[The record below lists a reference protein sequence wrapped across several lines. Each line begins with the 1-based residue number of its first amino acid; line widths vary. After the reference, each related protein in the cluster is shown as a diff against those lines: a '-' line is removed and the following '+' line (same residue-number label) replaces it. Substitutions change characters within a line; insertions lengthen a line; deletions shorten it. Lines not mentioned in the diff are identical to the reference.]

1 MSGQKT
7 LDNNIMI
14 KRGGIEMNE
23 RKMNLRKIA
32 MVGGMIAMTAML
44 SAIMMTGCGCQQRT
58 EKAVS
63 TSDSAATADSAPN
76 PTYSEEE
83 QDVLDENL
91 SIDAE
96 GNIVDG
102 SGKQL
107 KVDDEGK
114 VEIKK
119 SDGTVIKVDAD
130 TVRKTIEQQKT
141 EDSGS
146 SVAPTQS
153 QQSASSQQ
161 QTATE
166 PKTNPAVHPTNP
178 KPTTPKATEPK
189 PISAQP
195 TEKPKPTTADPH
207 ADKTY
212 QEAEYEYIQHPAE
225 TERVKV
231 VDREAYSYEEPVYEQ
246 KWSMICWGCGA
257 DVGNDQMSNEERDE
271 HMYQH
276 ILNGEPDGY
285 HSGYTTVQ
293 TGTKTVN
300 VPEESHYETKI
311 VKEAWTEKKMIRAA
325 GWY

>member
-1 MSGQKT
+1 
-7 LDNNIMI
+7 
-14 KRGGIEMNE
+14 MNE

-63 TSDSAATADSAPN
+63 TSDLAATADSAPN
-76 PTYSEEE
+76 TTYSEEE

-107 KVDDEGK
+107 KVDDDGK
-114 VEIKK
+114 VEVKK

-146 SVAPTQS
+146 SVAPTQL

-285 HSGYTTVQ
+285 HSGYVTVQ

-311 VKEAWTEKKMIRAA
+311 VKEAWTEKKLIRAA

>member
-1 MSGQKT
+1 
-7 LDNNIMI
+7 
-14 KRGGIEMNE
+14 MNE
-23 RKMNLRKIA
+23 RKMNFGKIA

-44 SAIMMTGCGCQQRT
+44 STIMMTGCGCQQRI
-58 EKAVS
+58 EKAIS
-63 TSDSAATADSAPN
+63 TADSAATADSAPN
-76 PTYSEEE
+76 TAYSEEE
-83 QDVLDENL
+83 QAVLDENL
-91 SIDAE
+91 SIDAD
-96 GNIVDG
+96 GNVVDG

-107 KVDDEGK
+107 KVDDDGK
-114 VEIKK
+114 VEVKK

-141 EDSGS
+141 EDRGS

-153 QQSASSQQ
+153 QQSASSQN
-161 QTATE
+161 QTSTE
-166 PKTNPAVHPTNP
+166 SKTNPAFQPTNP

-189 PISAQP
+189 PTSAQP
-195 TEKPKPTTADPH
+195 TEKPQSTTSDPH
-207 ADKTY
+207 AGKTY
-212 QEAEYEYIQHPAE
+212 HEAEYEYIQHPAE
-225 TERVKV
+225 TERFKV

-311 VKEAWTEKKMIRAA
+311 IKEAWMEKKLIKAA

>member
-1 MSGQKT
+1 
-7 LDNNIMI
+7 
-14 KRGGIEMNE
+14 MNE

-83 QDVLDENL
+83 QEVLDENL
-91 SIDAE
+91 SIDAS
-96 GNIVDG
+96 GNVVDR

-107 KVDDEGK
+107 KVDDDGK
-114 VEIKK
+114 VEVKK

-130 TVRKTIEQQKT
+130 TVRKTIEKQKT

-146 SVAPTQS
+146 SVAPTQL

-166 PKTNPAVHPTNP
+166 PKTNPAVQPTNP

-189 PISAQP
+189 PTSTQP
-195 TEKPKPTTADPH
+195 TEKAQPTTADPH
-207 ADKTY
+207 AGKTY
-212 QEAEYEYIQHPAE
+212 HEAEYEYIQHSAE

-231 VDREAYSYEEPVYEQ
+231 VDCEAYSYEEPVYEQ
-246 KWSMICWGCGA
+246 KWSMICWG
-257 DVGNDQMSNEERDE
+257 
-271 HMYQH
+271 
-276 ILNGEPDGY
+276 
-285 HSGYTTVQ
+285 
-293 TGTKTVN
+293 KTVN

-311 VKEAWTEKKMIRAA
+311 VKEAWTEKKLIRAA

>member
-1 MSGQKT
+1 
-7 LDNNIMI
+7 
-14 KRGGIEMNE
+14 MNE

-58 EKAVS
+58 EKTVS
-63 TSDSAATADSAPN
+63 TADSAATADSAPK

-83 QDVLDENL
+83 QEVLDENL
-91 SIDAE
+91 SIDAS
-96 GNIVDG
+96 GNIVDR

-107 KVDDEGK
+107 KVDDDGK
-114 VEIKK
+114 VEVKK
-119 SDGTVIKVDAD
+119 TDGTVIKVDAD

-153 QQSASSQQ
+153 HQQ

-166 PKTNPAVHPTNP
+166 PKTNPAVQPTNP

-189 PISAQP
+189 PTSAQP
-195 TEKPKPTTADPH
+195 TERPQPTTADTH
-207 ADKTY
+207 AGKIY
-212 QEAEYEYIQHPAE
+212 HEAEYEYIQHPAE

-231 VDREAYSYEEPVYEQ
+231 VDCEAYSYEEPVYEQ

-285 HSGYTTVQ
+285 HSGYVTVQ

-311 VKEAWTEKKMIRAA
+311 VKEAWTEKKLIRAA

>member
-1 MSGQKT
+1 
-7 LDNNIMI
+7 
-14 KRGGIEMNE
+14 MNE

-83 QDVLDENL
+83 QEVLDENL
-91 SIDAE
+91 SIDAS
-96 GNIVDG
+96 GNIVDR

-107 KVDDEGK
+107 KVDDDGK
-114 VEIKK
+114 VEVKK
-119 SDGTVIKVDAD
+119 TDGTVIKVDAD
-130 TVRKTIEQQKT
+130 TVRKTIEKQKT
-141 EDSGS
+141 EGSGS

-153 QQSASSQQ
+153 QQSASPQQ
-161 QTATE
+161 QTSAA
-166 PKTNPAVHPTNP
+166 PKTNPAVQPTTV
-178 KPTTPKATEPK
+178 KPTTPKATEQK
-189 PISAQP
+189 PTSAQP
-195 TEKPKPTTADPH
+195 TERPQPTTADTH
-207 ADKTY
+207 AGKIY
-212 QEAEYEYIQHPAE
+212 HEAEYEYIQHPAE

-231 VDREAYSYEEPVYEQ
+231 VDCEAYSYEEPVYEQ

-285 HSGYTTVQ
+285 HSGYVTVQ

-311 VKEAWTEKKMIRAA
+311 VKEAWTEKKLTRAA